1 MSNNQINSIT
11 EKNSKKAINSEHHV
25 ISLQINIWNH
35 HQFLFK
41 LNVEKSFFSLN
52 NHNSTDANVCLPNSL
67 NNPTMLE
74 TKIPETL
81 EMPMGRKRGLSGNFN
96 ENNVTQRLRK
106 KEVLPPITLDQNK
119 NVWILIQYFN
129 SFLNLY
135 WIIHFVGS
143 FGNDEKNS
151 KSSGY
156 DYCFNNHFY
165 TYYCSWL
172 CSWI

>member
-1 MSNNQINSIT
+1 
-11 EKNSKKAINSEHHV
+11 
-25 ISLQINIWNH
+25 
-35 HQFLFK
+35 LFK

-119 NVWILIQYFN
+119 NV
-129 SFLNLY
+129 
-135 WIIHFVGS
+135 
-143 FGNDEKNS
+143 
-151 KSSGY
+151 
-156 DYCFNNHFY
+156 
-165 TYYCSWL
+165 
-172 CSWI
+172 